1 MRKDKTV
8 KSAVI
13 FEQLWCN
20 RPMQLH
26 LKHLY
31 FKQVQ

>member
-20 RPMQLH
+20 MQLH

-31 FKQVQ
+31 FKPVQ